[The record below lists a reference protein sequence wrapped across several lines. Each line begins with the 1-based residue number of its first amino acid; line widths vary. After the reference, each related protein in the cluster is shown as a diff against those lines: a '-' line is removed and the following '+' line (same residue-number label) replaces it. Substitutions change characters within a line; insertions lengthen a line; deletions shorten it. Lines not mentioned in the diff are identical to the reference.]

1 MKCDNHGENKGRRFM
16 KKVTSILLIV
26 VALIGLGGTGAA
38 YYHLEQKRQ
47 MNEKMIEDDV
57 KVVDESSTTK

>member
-1 MKCDNHGENKGRRFM
+1 M

-47 MNEKMIEDDV
+47 MNEQMIDDDV
-57 KVVDESSTTK
+57 QGVEESSVIK

>member
-1 MKCDNHGENKGRRFM
+1 M